1 MVITNVDNRVIGD
14 IENTQCMSVQ
24 WVTEVTMSSHQAMIV
39 KLLIQFTTN
48 TAAMTDRPTG
58 ISVIQTA
65 LSAILDITAMN
76 LSVVVTR
83 VISRLSVVV
92 HSVGIVDLV
101 TKDIT
106 ISGTEALHITVPDT
120 ASIVV
125 IVN

>member
-1 MVITNVDNRVIGD
+1 
-14 IENTQCMSVQ
+14 
-24 WVTEVTMSSHQAMIV
+24 MIV